1 MMEAYLDES
10 GIHGGAPVCVVAGYF
25 GRRNH
30 WRHFETA
37 WKAVLSRFGYQLEDF
52 HSKNWIK
59 SRDKRPLLIELAK
72 TIGKY
77 SIYPVSMAIVVED
90 FNAFALQQRRWLTG
104 AVAHKGKLIT
114 TGCPTKPYFVPFQ
127 LCLLRVTTYIKP
139 GNRAHFFF
147 GLDRTFGD
155 YAAALFRL
163 VKAKNKDDY
172 RLEWSKKNRLG
183 DISFP
188 MASETPELQAAD
200 LLAYLTYLHFLERIK
215 ANKALKPTGLL
226 ALCLVNTRSQDDHGF
241 QDKTCLADILKQA
254 VARALAIARH
264 AKVDESP

>member
-1 MMEAYLDES
+1 MEAYLDES

-155 YAAALFRL
+155 YAAALFR
-163 VKAKNKDDY
+163 A
-172 RLEWSKKNRLG
+172 R
-183 DISFP
+183 
-188 MASETPELQAAD
+188 T
-200 LLAYLTYLHFLERIK
+200 YLTHK
-215 ANKALKPTGLL
+215 G
-226 ALCLVNTRSQDDHGF
+226 S
-241 QDKTCLADILKQA
+241 
-254 VARALAIARH
+254 
-264 AKVDESP
+264 

>member
-10 GIHGGAPVCVVAGYF
+10 GIHGGARICVVAGYF

-30 WRHFETA
+30 WRHFEAA
-37 WKAVLSRFGYQLEDF
+37 WTSILVRFGCRLEDF
-52 HSKNWIK
+52 HAKNWLK
-59 SRDKRPLLIELAK
+59 SREKRPLLIELAK
-72 TIGKY
+72 AIGKY
-77 SIYPVSMAIVVED
+77 AIYPVSMAITVDD
-90 FNAFALQQRRWLTG
+90 FNAFTSQQRRWLTG

-127 LCLLRVTTYIKP
+127 LCLLRVTKYIKP
-139 GNRAHFFF
+139 GSRAHFFF

-163 VKAKNKDDY
+163 VKAKNKDDS

-226 ALCLVNTRSQDDHGF
+226 ALCLVNIRSQDDHGF
-241 QDKTCLADILKQA
+241 QDRTCLAATLKQA
-254 VARALAIARH
+254 TARALALSRQ
-264 AKVDESP
+264 AKPRENP